1 MSPAPLQMI
10 LASASPRRKTL
21 LGRLGLAFD
30 VLPADVPEELEP
42 LEEADHAVLRLA
54 RAKAAAVSRRQPDS
68 LVVGADTMVL
78 LDGRIM
84 GKPADAAEA
93 AEMLGSL
100 SGRTHLVLTAVA
112 LECPRRGHSTAI
124 SETTAVTFH
133 ELDREDIDFYLA
145 GSLPLD
151 KAGAYG
157 IQDFSGVFV
166 SRIEGCYHNVMG
178 FPLAHFHRHLKAT
191 GLWPDIHKIN
201 NL

>member
-1 MSPAPLQMI
+1 MTPSKLQLI
-10 LASASPRRKTL
+10 LASASPRRKQL

-30 VLPADVPEELEP
+30 VLPADVREEIAPGEKA
-42 LEEADHAVLRLA
+42 ADAVQRLA
-54 RAKAAAVSRRQPDS
+54 WEKAAAVSRLRPDG
-68 LVVGADTMVL
+68 LVVGADTVVL

-93 AEMLGSL
+93 AEMLGAL
-100 SGRTHLVLTAVA
+100 SGRTHLVQTAVA
-112 LECPRRGHSTAI
+112 LECRQTGHLSQLN
-124 SETTAVTFH
+124 ETTAVTFH
-133 ELDREDIDFYLA
+133 ELDREDIEIYLA
-145 GSLPLD
+145 RELPLD

-191 GLWPDIHKIN
+191 GLWADIRKIN

>member
-1 MSPAPLQMI
+1 MNPAPLQMI
-10 LASASPRRKTL
+10 LASASPRRKEL
-21 LGRLGLAFD
+21 LDRLGLAFE
-30 VLPADVPEELEP
+30 VLPADIREEIAP
-42 LEEADHAVLRLA
+42 GEEAGDAVLRLA
-54 RAKAAAVSRRQPDS
+54 REKAAAVSRRHPEG
-68 LVVGADTMVL
+68 LIVGADTVVL

-84 GKPADAAEA
+84 GKPANAAEA

-100 SGRTHLVLTAVA
+100 SGRTHLVQTAVA
-112 LECPRRGHSTAI
+112 LECPQRGHSSAF

-133 ELDREDIDFYLA
+133 ELDREDIEIYLA
-145 GSLPLD
+145 RELPLD

-178 FPLAHFHRHLKAT
+178 FPLAHFHRHLKTT